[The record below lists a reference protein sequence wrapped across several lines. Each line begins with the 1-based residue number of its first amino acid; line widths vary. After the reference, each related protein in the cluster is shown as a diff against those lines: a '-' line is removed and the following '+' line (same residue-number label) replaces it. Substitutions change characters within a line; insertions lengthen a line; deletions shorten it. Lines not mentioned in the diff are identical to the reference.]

1 MITNFIEADT
11 HTSEYLMHKYWA
23 RKPHNV
29 INYFLKKYGFE
40 NCNVLDPFM
49 GSGVTINEALKNK
62 MNPTGI
68 DINPIAVNIASS
80 LTNKINIDDFKK
92 NVEPIINKAEK
103 VCNESFKTIDDE
115 IIKYTIHSIIIK
127 CPNCG
132 SENTHTTCKKEGKK
146 NLCFNCNHQIH
157 FNLENLVSTKI
168 VGIFTENKN
177 LITAEK
183 ELKKQE
189 EQSTKNLFNLDLST
203 YNYECPENKRI
214 LAYKGLKTK
223 DFFTIRNF
231 SILSYLAT
239 EFHKIED
246 QDIKNMAL
254 CLLTASS
261 AQCSRLIPHRN
272 NLTTGGPAWSVPGFW
287 VPQDHLETNPII
299 HIKARYKKIL
309 KGISENQSTK
319 LINKPKLINGN
330 SIELL
335 EKNSLNK
342 KFDIVFLDPPYG
354 DSVPYTEFSHFWNS
368 FLKNIPNVNDDI
380 SVSDRLP
387 KNESW
392 KQYNKSLERLFK
404 AITNNI
410 NDDAKIII
418 TFNNN
423 DLKAWRALINPLQK
437 NNFEC
442 ISVNYQIPAVISS
455 KAAFCPTSSYISDI
469 YSVYKKKDNYSIKK
483 DISDICNKLIKCAS
497 SRNGIIYSSVIDRE
511 FIISILENNIDCIAL
526 DKKKEIIDSLFVV
539 EDKKNKML
547 RLKDEYLLQNC
558 DNLKNLITQ
567 YVSEQIKK
575 GETNLQ
581 TIYKKVAPK
590 VSEYGIPELYEFK
603 SLLDNFIITNDKVL
617 GIKVQI

>member
-29 INYFLKKYGFE
+29 VNYFLKKYGFE
-40 NCNVLDPFM
+40 NCNILDPFM
-49 GSGVTINEALKNK
+49 GSGVTINEALKNN

-68 DINPIAVNIASS
+68 DINPIAVNITSS
-80 LTNKINIDDFKK
+80 LTNKININDFKK
-92 NVEPIINKAEK
+92 IVDPIINKAEDI
-103 VCNESFKTIDDE
+103 CNNSFKTSNGE
-115 IIKYTIHSIIIK
+115 IIKYAIHSIIVN

-132 SENTHTTCKKEGKK
+132 SNNSPETCKKDGRKI
-146 NLCFNCNHQIH
+146 LCYNCEHQIH

-168 VGIFTENKN
+168 IGIYTESKKLISENKEL
-177 LITAEK
+177 LI
-183 ELKKQE
+183 QE
-189 EQSTKNLFNLDLST
+189 EQSNKNIFDIDLNI
-203 YNYECPENKRI
+203 YNYKCPENKRI
-214 LAYKGLKTK
+214 LAYEGLKTEN
-223 DFFTIRNF
+223 FFTIRNF
-231 SILSYLAT
+231 SILSYLAD
-239 EFHKIED
+239 EFHKIKD
-246 QDIKNMAL
+246 NNIKNLAL

-287 VPQDHLETNPII
+287 VPQNHLETNPII

-309 KGISENQSTK
+309 KGIMENSNLK
-319 LINKPKLINGN
+319 AKIKPELINDN
-330 SIELL
+330 SIKLL
-335 EKNSLNK
+335 ENCSLQK

-368 FLKNIPNVNDDI
+368 FLKKIPNVDEDI

-392 KQYNKSLERLFK
+392 KLYKHSLERLFK
-404 AITNNI
+404 AITKNI
-410 NDDAKIII
+410 NDNAKIII

-423 DLKAWRALINPLQK
+423 DLKAWKALISPLQK
-437 NNFEC
+437 NKFEC

-469 YSVYKKKDNYSIKK
+469 YSVYKRNDTCSIKK

-497 SRNGIIYSSVIDRE
+497 SRNGTIYSSVVDRE
-511 FIISILENNIDCIAL
+511 FIISILENNIDCSVL
-526 DKKKEIIDSLFVV
+526 NEKKEIIDSLFVV
-539 EDKKNKML
+539 EDKKNKI
-547 RLKDEYLLQNC
+547 LKLKKEYILQKC
-558 DNLKNLITQ
+558 DSIKELITR
-567 YVSEQIKK
+567 YVTEQIKK
-575 GETNLQ
+575 GETSLQ
-581 TIYKKVAPK
+581 SIYKKVAPK

-603 SLLDNFIITNDKVL
+603 TLLDSFIITNDKIL
-617 GIKVQI
+617 GIKDQK